1 LSKPGVLDAQVK
13 RMLNDARA
21 SSLVSSFAMKWL
33 SLDDLDTVKPDP
45 KIFGQSFNDALR
57 QDFTREV
64 ESFMGSIL
72 LEDRSVVDLLTAKHT
87 FVNQRLAQHY
97 GIQGITG
104 TQFRKIELTDETRF
118 GLLGKAA
125 VLMRTS
131 YPDRTSPVLRGAWV
145 LGRLQGTPPTPPP
158 PDVETD
164 LKQTEG
170 EKPKTVR
177 ERLELHRD
185 KATCRQCHGVIDP
198 PGLALEN
205 FDPIGRWRSTD
216 SQAENAKIDASSVLP
231 NGVAING
238 INELRAQL
246 TTRHA
251 MFAQA
256 FTEKL
261 MMYAINRELDYFDM
275 PQVRAVVRG
284 AAKDNYTLPSLILGI
299 VHTDAFRKQA
309 PPLAA
314 AKGAGAGVAE
324 NR

>member
-1 LSKPGVLDAQVK
+1 
-13 RMLNDARA
+13 MLNDPRA
-21 SSLVSSFAMKWL
+21 SSLVSGFAMKWL

-45 KIFGQSFNDALR
+45 NVFGQAFNDGLR
-57 QDFTREV
+57 QDFSREV
-64 ESFMGSIL
+64 ESFMSSIL

-97 GIQGITG
+97 GIKGITG

-145 LGRLQGTPPTPPP
+145 LGRIQGTPPTPPP

-164 LKQTEG
+164 LKQAAG

-177 ERLELHRD
+177 ERLEQHRD

-205 FDPIGRWRSTD
+205 FDSIGRWRTTD
-216 SQAENAKIDASSVLP
+216 PQAENAQIDASSVLP

-238 INELRAQL
+238 IKELRAQL
-246 TTRHA
+246 ASRPVV
-251 MFAQA
+251 FAQA

-261 MMYAINRELDYFDM
+261 MMYAINRDLEYFDM
-275 PQVRAVVRG
+275 PQLRAVVRG
-284 AAKDNYTLPSLILGI
+284 AAKDNYTLSSLILGI
-299 VHTDAFRKQA
+299 VDTDAFRKQG
-309 PPLAA
+309 PPPKGKEVA
-314 AKGAGAGVAE
+314 AK
-324 NR
+324 